1 MNTNGKRPFMFPL
14 FWRIFLLIW
23 LALASAV
30 VLSNLVTR
38 ELLDREREAIEDL
51 ESLRDVAIE
60 AVRLKQGKTG
70 APSGA
75 T

>member
-1 MNTNGKRPFMFPL
+1 MNTSGKRQLMFPL

-60 AVRLKQGKTG
+60 AARVPDGER
-70 APSGA
+70 AV
-75 T
+75 